1 MPKVYGV
8 MLSPYV
14 RKVMLALEAKGVAYE
29 NEAVFPG
36 ALPEGYT
43 DVSPLGKIPA
53 LSDGDLNLSDS
64 TVINEYIEERYPEP
78 SLLPSSVEARA
89 KARWLEEFAD
99 TALVSALSVPFFQR
113 VVAPMRGA
121 ETDEAA
127 IASAEAES
135 IPAALDYVESVVSG
149 AEFLF
154 DGKLSVADIAMISPI
169 INAEIGQYTIDA
181 SRWPKAAAYAT
192 FIRSQEVVQKREAE
206 ERAMLGG

>member
-8 MLSPYV
+8 ILSPYV
-14 RKVMLALEAKGVAYE
+14 RKVLLALEAKGVAYE

-43 DVSPLGKIPA
+43 DISPLGKIPA
-53 LSDGDLNLSDS
+53 LVDGDLKLSDS

-78 SLLPSSVEARA
+78 SLLPDAVDARA
-89 KARWLEEFAD
+89 QARWLEEYAD
-99 TALVSALSVPFFQR
+99 TAFLSALIVPFFQR
-113 VVAPMRGA
+113 VVAPMRGV

-127 IASAEAES
+127 IAEAEAES
-135 IPAALDYVESVVSG
+135 IPAALDYLESMVNG

-154 DGKLSVADIAMISPI
+154 DGKLTIADIAIISPI
-169 INAEIGQYTIDA
+169 INAHLGQYSIDA
-181 SRWPKAAAYAT
+181 SRWPNAAAYAE
-192 FIRSQEVVQKREAE
+192 FIRSQDVVQKREAE